1 MRRAGGLRRR
11 AGRVRVR
18 ALGGPD
24 PARGRRARAGRG
36 ARVDDRTGR
45 RAARR
50 RVVDRVAGAGR
61 RLAGRAGRPR
71 RHRGR
76 DHPRRRGQGVR
87 GCRAGRAGGGVL
99 ASRRRPAR
107 DHRASR
113 PRRALD
119 GHASECGGRGVTAAA
134 IALGAGADLVFGD
147 PRRGHPVAAFGH
159 AAAALE
165 RVAHRPTRRA
175 GAAYAGL
182 LVGAVVVVAALL
194 ERRLPR
200 TPIRA
205 VALWTALGARSLMRE
220 AGAVADLVE
229 AGDLG
234 GARRRI
240 TALVGRDPE
249 ALDAAGLC
257 AAAIESVAENT
268 VDAVVAP
275 LLWTAAAGA
284 PGALGHR
291 AVNTLDAMVGHRSP
305 RYARFG
311 TAAARAD
318 DLANWPAARLT
329 AALAVLLGDDRGG
342 ALRAWREDAPAHPS
356 PNAGRAEAAF
366 AGALGI
372 RLGGPLAYAGWVEQ
386 RPRLGDG
393 REPGPADVRR
403 AVRLAW
409 KVSAA
414 SVALAAVIAGGRW

>member
-1 MRRAGGLRRR
+1 
-11 AGRVRVR
+11 
-18 ALGGPD
+18 
-24 PARGRRARAGRG
+24 
-36 ARVDDRTGR
+36 
-45 RAARR
+45 
-50 RVVDRVAGAGR
+50 
-61 RLAGRAGRPR
+61 
-71 RHRGR
+71 
-76 DHPRRRGQGVR
+76 
-87 GCRAGRAGGGVL
+87 
-99 ASRRRPAR
+99 
-107 DHRASR
+107 
-113 PRRALD
+113 
-119 GHASECGGRGVTAAA
+119 VTAAA
-134 IALGAGADLVFGD
+134 IALGGGADLVFGD
-147 PRRGHPVAAFGH
+147 PRRGHPVAAFGR

-165 RVAHRPTRRA
+165 GVAHRPTRRA

-229 AGDLG
+229 AGDVA

-240 TALVGRDPE
+240 TSLVGRDPD

-275 LLWTAAAGA
+275 MLWTAVAGA

-329 AALAVLLGDDRGG
+329 AALAVLLGGDRRA
-342 ALRAWREDAPAHPS
+342 ALHAWRFDAPGHPS

-372 RLGGPLAYAGWVEQ
+372 RLGGTLAYGGRVEQ

-393 REPGPADVRR
+393 REPEPEDVRR

-414 SVALAAVIAGGRW
+414 AAALAALAAATTHPANAGSRP

>member
-1 MRRAGGLRRR
+1 
-11 AGRVRVR
+11 VSV
-18 ALGGPD
+18 
-24 PARGRRARAGRG
+24 
-36 ARVDDRTGR
+36 
-45 RAARR
+45 
-50 RVVDRVAGAGR
+50 
-61 RLAGRAGRPR
+61 
-71 RHRGR
+71 
-76 DHPRRRGQGVR
+76 
-87 GCRAGRAGGGVL
+87 
-99 ASRRRPAR
+99 
-107 DHRASR
+107 
-113 PRRALD
+113 
-119 GHASECGGRGVTAAA
+119 AA
-134 IALGAGADLVFGD
+134 IALGGGADLVFGD
-147 PRRGHPVAAFGH
+147 PRRGHPVAAFGR

-165 RVAHRPTRRA
+165 RVAHRPTHRA

-182 LVGAVVVVAALL
+182 LVGAVVVAAAAL

-200 TPIRA
+200 TPLRA

-234 GARRRI
+234 GARGRI
-240 TALVGRDPE
+240 TSLVGRDPE

-275 LLWTAAAGA
+275 LLWAAVAGA

-291 AVNTLDAMVGHRSP
+291 ALNTLDAMVGHRSP

-318 DLANWPAARLT
+318 DVANWPAARLT
-329 AALAVLLGDDRGG
+329 AALTVVLGDDRGA
-342 ALRAWREDAPAHPS
+342 ALQAWLRDAPAHPS

-366 AGALGI
+366 AGALGV
-372 RLGGPLAYAGWVEQ
+372 RLGGTLAYGGRVEH

-393 REPGPADVRR
+393 RAPVPEDVRR

-409 KVSAA
+409 KVGAA
-414 SVALAAVIAGGRW
+414 ATLIAMVLA

>member
-1 MRRAGGLRRR
+1 
-11 AGRVRVR
+11 
-18 ALGGPD
+18 
-24 PARGRRARAGRG
+24 
-36 ARVDDRTGR
+36 
-45 RAARR
+45 
-50 RVVDRVAGAGR
+50 
-61 RLAGRAGRPR
+61 
-71 RHRGR
+71 
-76 DHPRRRGQGVR
+76 
-87 GCRAGRAGGGVL
+87 
-99 ASRRRPAR
+99 
-107 DHRASR
+107 
-113 PRRALD
+113 
-119 GHASECGGRGVTAAA
+119 VTAAA
-134 IALGAGADLVFGD
+134 IALGGGADLVFGD
-147 PRRGHPVAAFGH
+147 PRRGHPVAAFGR

-165 RVAHRPTRRA
+165 GVAHRPTRRA
-175 GAAYAGL
+175 GAAYAGV

-205 VALWTALGARSLMRE
+205 IALWTALGARSLMRE
-220 AGAVADLVE
+220 ADAVADLVE
-229 AGDLG
+229 AGDIG

-240 TALVGRDPE
+240 TSLVGRDPD

-275 LLWTAAAGA
+275 LLWTAVAGA
-284 PGALGHR
+284 PGAFGHR

-311 TAAARAD
+311 TVAARAD

-329 AALAVLLGDDRGG
+329 AALTVLLGDDRRG
-342 ALRAWREDAPAHPS
+342 ALLAWRRDAPAHPS

-372 RLGGPLAYAGWVEQ
+372 RLGGTLAYGGRVEH

-393 REPGPADVRR
+393 PEPGPADVRR

-414 SVALAAVIAGGRW
+414 ATAIAMVLA

>member
-1 MRRAGGLRRR
+1 
-11 AGRVRVR
+11 
-18 ALGGPD
+18 
-24 PARGRRARAGRG
+24 
-36 ARVDDRTGR
+36 
-45 RAARR
+45 
-50 RVVDRVAGAGR
+50 
-61 RLAGRAGRPR
+61 
-71 RHRGR
+71 
-76 DHPRRRGQGVR
+76 
-87 GCRAGRAGGGVL
+87 
-99 ASRRRPAR
+99 
-107 DHRASR
+107 
-113 PRRALD
+113 
-119 GHASECGGRGVTAAA
+119 VTAAA
-134 IALGAGADLVFGD
+134 IALGGGADLVFGD
-147 PRRGHPVAAFGH
+147 PRRGHPVAAFGR

-165 RVAHRPTRRA
+165 GVAHRPTRRA
-175 GAAYAGL
+175 GAAYAGV

-205 VALWTALGARSLMRE
+205 IALWTSLGARSLMRE
-220 AGAVADLVE
+220 ADAVADLVE
-229 AGDLG
+229 AGDIG

-240 TALVGRDPE
+240 TSLVGRDPD

-275 LLWTAAAGA
+275 LLWTAVAGA
-284 PGALGHR
+284 PGAFGHR

-311 TAAARAD
+311 TVAARAD

-329 AALAVLLGDDRGG
+329 AALTVLLGDDRRG
-342 ALRAWREDAPAHPS
+342 ALLAWRRDAPAHPS

-372 RLGGPLAYAGWVEQ
+372 RLGGTLAYGGRVEH

-393 REPGPADVRR
+393 PEPGPADVRR

-414 SVALAAVIAGGRW
+414 ATAIAMVLA

>member
-1 MRRAGGLRRR
+1 
-11 AGRVRVR
+11 
-18 ALGGPD
+18 
-24 PARGRRARAGRG
+24 
-36 ARVDDRTGR
+36 
-45 RAARR
+45 
-50 RVVDRVAGAGR
+50 
-61 RLAGRAGRPR
+61 
-71 RHRGR
+71 
-76 DHPRRRGQGVR
+76 
-87 GCRAGRAGGGVL
+87 
-99 ASRRRPAR
+99 
-107 DHRASR
+107 
-113 PRRALD
+113 
-119 GHASECGGRGVTAAA
+119 VTAAA
-134 IALGAGADLVFGD
+134 IALGAGADLAFGD

-291 AVNTLDAMVGHRSP
+291 AVNTLDAMVGHRAP

-329 AALAVLLGDDRGG
+329 AALTVLLGDDRRA
-342 ALRAWREDAPAHPS
+342 ALRAWRHDAPAHPS

-372 RLGGPLAYAGWVEQ
+372 RLGGTLAYSGRIEQ
-386 RPRLGDG
+386 RPRLGHG
-393 REPGPADVRR
+393 RDPGPADVRR

-409 KVSAA
+409 RVSAA
-414 SVALAAVIAGGRW
+414 AAAIAMVLA

>member
-1 MRRAGGLRRR
+1 
-11 AGRVRVR
+11 
-18 ALGGPD
+18 
-24 PARGRRARAGRG
+24 
-36 ARVDDRTGR
+36 
-45 RAARR
+45 
-50 RVVDRVAGAGR
+50 
-61 RLAGRAGRPR
+61 
-71 RHRGR
+71 
-76 DHPRRRGQGVR
+76 
-87 GCRAGRAGGGVL
+87 
-99 ASRRRPAR
+99 
-107 DHRASR
+107 
-113 PRRALD
+113 
-119 GHASECGGRGVTAAA
+119 VTAAA
-134 IALGAGADLVFGD
+134 IALGGGADLVFGD
-147 PRRGHPVAAFGH
+147 PRRGHPVAAFGR

-175 GAAYAGL
+175 GAAYAGV
-182 LVGAVVVVAALL
+182 LVGAVVMLGALL

-229 AGDLG
+229 AGDLD

-240 TALVGRDPE
+240 TSLVGRDPD

-275 LLWTAAAGA
+275 LLWSAVAGA

-318 DLANWPAARLT
+318 DVANWPAARLT
-329 AALAVLLGDDRGG
+329 AALTVLLGDDRGA
-342 ALRAWREDAPAHPS
+342 ALRAWRRDAPAHPS

-372 RLGGPLAYAGWVEQ
+372 RLGGTLAYGGRVEH

-393 REPGPADVRR
+393 REPGPEDVRR

-409 KVSAA
+409 TVSAA
-414 SVALAAVIAGGRW
+414 AGAIAMVLA

>member
-1 MRRAGGLRRR
+1 M
-11 AGRVRVR
+11 
-18 ALGGPD
+18 
-24 PARGRRARAGRG
+24 
-36 ARVDDRTGR
+36 
-45 RAARR
+45 
-50 RVVDRVAGAGR
+50 
-61 RLAGRAGRPR
+61 
-71 RHRGR
+71 
-76 DHPRRRGQGVR
+76 
-87 GCRAGRAGGGVL
+87 
-99 ASRRRPAR
+99 
-107 DHRASR
+107 
-113 PRRALD
+113 
-119 GHASECGGRGVTAAA
+119 TAAA
-134 IALGAGADLVFGD
+134 IAIGGGADLVFGD
-147 PRRGHPVAAFGH
+147 PRRGHPVAAFGR
-159 AAAALE
+159 AAMALD

-175 GAAYAGL
+175 GAAYAGV
-182 LVGAVVVVAALL
+182 LVGGVVAVGALL

-220 AGAVADLVE
+220 ADAVADLVE
-229 AGDLG
+229 AGDLD
-234 GARRRI
+234 GARGRI
-240 TALVGRDPE
+240 TSLVGRDPD

-275 LLWTAAAGA
+275 LLWSAVAGA

-318 DLANWPAARLT
+318 DVANWPAARLT
-329 AALAVLLGDDRGG
+329 AALTVLLGDDRGA
-342 ALRAWREDAPAHPS
+342 ALRAWRRDAPAHPS

-372 RLGGPLAYAGWVEQ
+372 RLGGTLAYGGRVEH

-409 KVSAA
+409 TVSAA
-414 SVALAAVIAGGRW
+414 AGAIAMVLA